1 MNSHVFVSGPT
12 SADTLHRMLLTLQ
25 DDGVLYVYESVDE
38 AVRDVEALD
47 AEQTFRAVFDDTGQ
61 VYAIRWIRPNTKG
74 RFTVRNGDYT
84 LVPMNRTDVPALLDL
99 LRDVQIIDPPAAKS
113 RLQEI
118 RHRLKT

>member
-1 MNSHVFVSGPT
+1 
-12 SADTLHRMLLTLQ
+12 MLLTLQ

-74 RFTVRNGDYT
+74 SFTVRNGEYT
-84 LVPMNRTDVPALLDL
+84 LVPMNRTDVPGLLDL
-99 LRDVQIIDPPAAKS
+99 LRNAQIIDPPAAKN

-118 RHRLKT
+118 RHRLST

>member
-1 MNSHVFVSGPT
+1 M
-12 SADTLHRMLLTLQ
+12 TLQ

-47 AEQTFRAVFDDTGQ
+47 AEETFRAVFDDLGQ

-74 RFTVRNGDYT
+74 HFTVGNGDYT
-84 LVPMNRTDVPALLDL
+84 LVPTNRRDVPALLDL
-99 LRDVQIIDPPAAKS
+99 LRDAQVIDPPAAKN